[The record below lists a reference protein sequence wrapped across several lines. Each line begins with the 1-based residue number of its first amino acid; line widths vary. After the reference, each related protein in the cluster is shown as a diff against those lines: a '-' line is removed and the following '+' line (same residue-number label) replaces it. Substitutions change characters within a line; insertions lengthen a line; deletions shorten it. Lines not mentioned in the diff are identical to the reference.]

1 MKSSPGCQVAFKAGN
16 DRTCRDCADDLLFA
30 VRPLGD
36 GNFVYEGV
44 NPSFE
49 SRLEM
54 SSQEIWNL
62 EVSDCIGRKDA
73 ESVCEALQA
82 CLAERTEIRIRHRL
96 ALGGSRQNIE
106 TRIVPIIDSVAGVI
120 VRLIGSH
127 RILDRKSS
135 ESAIQPKAFS
145 LASIQEDIQQ
155 RIASELH
162 DSTCQHLIAA
172 SLGLMR
178 IRTHFGALP
187 GGEQLCDEIDASL
200 EEALREIRALT
211 YLLHP
216 QSLTIDGLKATIEQ
230 YARGF
235 ATRAS
240 LQVSTRIPAV
250 VDRLPY
256 ESQRSLL
263 RVVQEG
269 LTNVFR
275 HAKATEVKIAIDA
288 TDGRLRLTIR
298 DNGRGFP
305 LGHPARGG
313 KSISIGVGI
322 PAMRARVERLGGRL
336 DIQPD
341 PAGPG
346 HGTTLCAVLPYD
358 LAVKDSVGARG
369 H

>member
-1 MKSSPGCQVAFKAGN
+1 MKSRPGYRAAFKAGN
-16 DRTCRDCADDLLFA
+16 ERTYRDCAEDLLFA
-30 VRPLGD
+30 VRPLDD

-49 SRLEM
+49 SRLGV
-54 SSQEIWNL
+54 SSQEIWNVD
-62 EVSDCIGRKDA
+62 VSDCMDRKDA
-73 ESVCEALQA
+73 KSVCEALRA
-82 CLAERTEIRIRHRL
+82 CLAERAEIRIRHRL
-96 ALGGSRQNIE
+96 ALGGSRQTIE

-127 RILDRKSS
+127 RILDRKLS
-135 ESAIQPKAFS
+135 EDATQLEALS

-178 IRTHFGALP
+178 IRAHFGALTD
-187 GGEQLCDEIDASL
+187 GEQLCDEVDASL

-240 LQVSTRIPAV
+240 LQVNTRIPAI

-269 LTNVFR
+269 MMNVFR

-305 LGHPARGG
+305 LSRPARGR

-336 DIQPD
+336 DIQP
-341 PAGPG
+341 GPEGRG
-346 HGTTLCAVLPYD
+346 HGTELRAVLPYD
-358 LAVKDSVGARG
+358 LAVNDSAGARG